1 MNKNTLIAGGVAAA
15 AVVGILWYRSRSS
28 GGSAQSAQNGMP
40 SGSITPFYNMPA
52 FSALPSYTAGAVPV
66 VSNVGGVTPVN
77 VGDYISAFTSA
88 PAVMTPTI
96 GLVTNIQNYG
106 GLNTST
112 YAQNNQHAYSAGASY
127 GFGGFSIGGQASGKN
142 FAQNTVSST
151 SLTSGQNITFAS

>member
-1 MNKNTLIAGGVAAA
+1 MNKNVLIYGGVAAA
-15 AVVGILWYRSRSS
+15 AVLGFLWYRSQSS
-28 GGSAQSAQNGMP
+28 AGSGQSTTMGMP

-88 PAVMTPTI
+88 PAIMTPTI
-96 GLVTNIQNYG
+96 GLVANIQNYG

-127 GFGGFSIGGQASGKN
+127 GTGMFSIGGQASGKN
-142 FAQNTVSST
+142 FAQNTISNT
-151 SLTSGQNITFAS
+151 TLTSGQNITFAA